1 MGAACADGVTGNS
14 RPSCPSSAPCSQPRM
29 LPASTVPQW
38 HAPTCSACCNTT
50 QHTRVGVCVR
60 VENIESDEIL
70 HLQIIITVLCAHI
83 LGGDD
88 GALLMDADLP
98 NECVGF
104 PLGGLQVGPCTS
116 CLVVWVAGWL
126 GGWLWTARYI
136 PTEYAKS
143 LAYPG
148 WTPSGWNA
156 CTYVCNI
163 CMYVHG
169 WISCT
174 GRAPRTDPCSIKRS
188 SNPSRLG
195 WVR

>member
-1 MGAACADGVTGNS
+1 MGRADGDVGRGMGAACADGVTGNS

-60 VENIESDEIL
+60 VENTESDEIL

-98 NECVGF
+98 NKCVGF
-104 PLGGLQVGPCTS
+104 PLGGLQVVPCTS
-116 CLVVWVAGWL
+116 CVCGWVAGWVVVDSAL
-126 GGWLWTARYI
+126 NSHRMCQKFCLPWMDTLRL
-136 PTEYAKS
+136 E
-143 LAYPG
+143 
-148 WTPSGWNA
+148 
-156 CTYVCNI
+156 CTYVCMQ
-163 CMYVHG
+163 CMYVCLWLDITH
-169 WISCT
+169 
-174 GRAPRTDPCSIKRS
+174 RS
-188 SNPSRLG
+188 STQDGPMLN
-195 WVR
+195 